1 MSEVFEVYEHHYC
14 ELSANL
20 SSYCT
25 AATILDGEQKKQKI
39 SEIKSGLDD
48 ADGLLQKM
56 DLEARSLSPSAKAT
70 LLAKLREYKTDFNSL
85 KNESKRLTSANAN
98 LAARD
103 QLLESGMADAL
114 LVSNDQR
121 GRLLMTTERLNQST
135 DRIKES
141 RRTMLETE
149 ELGVSILQNLH
160 QQRQSLL
167 HANNTIHGVDDNVSR
182 SKKILTSMSRR
193 MSRNKCII
201 GCIVAILVL
210 AIIFIL
216 YFKLIH

>member
-1 MSEVFEVYEHHYC
+1 MSEVFEVYEHHYW

-20 SSYCT
+20 SSNCT
-25 AATILDGEQKKQKI
+25 AATVLDGEQKKQKI
-39 SEIKSGLDD
+39 SEIKTGLDD

-85 KNESKRLTSANAN
+85 KNESKRLTSTNAN

-114 LVSNDQR
+114 L
-121 GRLLMTTERLNQST
+121 
-135 DRIKES
+135 
-141 RRTMLETE
+141 
-149 ELGVSILQNLH
+149 
-160 QQRQSLL
+160 
-167 HANNTIHGVDDNVSR
+167 IHGVDDNVSR

-201 GCIVAILVL
+201 GSIVAILVL

-216 YFKLIH
+216 YFKLTH

>member
-25 AATILDGEQKKQKI
+25 AATVLDGEQKKQKI
-39 SEIKSGLDD
+39 SEIKTGLDD

-56 DLEARSLSPSAKAT
+56 DLEARTLPPSAKAT

-85 KNESKRLTSANAN
+85 KIESKRLTSANAN

-114 LVSNDQR
+114 LKNNAGNR
-121 GRLLMTTERLNQST
+121 RARRLDPTKFASTATISTT
-135 DRIKES
+135 
-141 RRTMLETE
+141 
-149 ELGVSILQNLH
+149 
-160 QQRQSLL
+160 RQ
-167 HANNTIHGVDDNVSR
+167 
-182 SKKILTSMSRR
+182 
-193 MSRNKCII
+193 
-201 GCIVAILVL
+201 
-210 AIIFIL
+210 
-216 YFKLIH
+216 